1 MEKDTQPKELWCTVH
16 DEIIS
21 ANSIKELDEKFA
33 ALGIDENATVGIGA
47 KVVAISTRTTN
58 PKPTIRRLR
67 RQIRHLRSLL
77 KTKDRLLAS
86 QKSFYEAMLD
96 DVQKREG
103 TSKES
108 VEEWFKKMLLR
119 TIKSLETTYG
129 VNQ

>member
-1 MEKDTQPKELWCTVH
+1 M
-16 DEIIS
+16 I
-21 ANSIKELDEKFA
+21 
-33 ALGIDENATVGIGA
+33 
-47 KVVAISTRTTN
+47 TTN
-58 PKPTIRRLR
+58 VMLEPTAEEMAAATLRAAELEAKIFKDAYKKEYAEHLHESRYGCHQRDTVRRLR
-67 RQIRHLRSLL
+67 REIRHLRSLL

>member
-1 MEKDTQPKELWCTVH
+1 MLEPTAEEMAAATLRAAELEAKIFKDAYKKEYAEHLHESRYGCHQRDTV
-16 DEIIS
+16 
-21 ANSIKELDEKFA
+21 
-33 ALGIDENATVGIGA
+33 
-47 KVVAISTRTTN
+47 
-58 PKPTIRRLR
+58 RRLR
-67 RQIRHLRSLL
+67 REIRHLRSLL

-108 VEEWFKKMLLR
+108 VEEWFGKMLLR

>member
-1 MEKDTQPKELWCTVH
+1 M
-16 DEIIS
+16 I
-21 ANSIKELDEKFA
+21 
-33 ALGIDENATVGIGA
+33 
-47 KVVAISTRTTN
+47 TTN
-58 PKPTIRRLR
+58 IMLEPTAEEMAAATLRAAELEAKIFKDAYKKEYAEHLHESRYGCHQRDTVRSLR
-67 RQIRHLRSLL
+67 REIRHLRSLL

>member
-1 MEKDTQPKELWCTVH
+1 MLEPTAEEMAAATLRAAELEAKIFKDAYKKEYAEHLHESRYGCHQRDTV
-16 DEIIS
+16 
-21 ANSIKELDEKFA
+21 
-33 ALGIDENATVGIGA
+33 
-47 KVVAISTRTTN
+47 
-58 PKPTIRRLR
+58 RRLR
-67 RQIRHLRSLL
+67 REIRHLRSLL

>member
-1 MEKDTQPKELWCTVH
+1 M
-16 DEIIS
+16 I
-21 ANSIKELDEKFA
+21 
-33 ALGIDENATVGIGA
+33 
-47 KVVAISTRTTN
+47 TTN
-58 PKPTIRRLR
+58 IMLEPTAEEMSAATMKAADLEAKIFKDAYKREYAEHLHESRHWCHQRDTIRLLR
-67 RQIRHLRSLL
+67 REVRRL
-77 KTKDRLLAS
+77 KRELKSKDRAMFA

-108 VEEWFKKMLLR
+108 VEEWFNKMLLR